1 MTSAGP
7 SIRTQ
12 APPGEVAASMKSMDV
27 ILGWEAR
34 GRDKKLSKAI
44 TTPLIP

>member
-7 SIRTQ
+7 SVRTQ

-27 ILGWEAR
+27 VLGWEAL
-34 GRDKKLSKAI
+34 GRDNK
-44 TTPLIP
+44 PQ